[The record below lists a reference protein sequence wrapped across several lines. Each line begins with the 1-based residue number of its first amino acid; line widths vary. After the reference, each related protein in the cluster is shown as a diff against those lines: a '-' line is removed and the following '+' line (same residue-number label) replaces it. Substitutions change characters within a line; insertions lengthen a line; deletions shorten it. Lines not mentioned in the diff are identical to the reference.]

1 MLRPV
6 LAALGIKEGH
16 MPVFISYSHSDGFIV
31 NKLAAHLV
39 KHNANVWVDTW
50 ELNVGDSI
58 LNRVQDAI
66 QESSALLVILSKASV
81 ESEWCKK
88 ELSAGLMRELDEK
101 RVVVL
106 PVLVEDCE
114 IPLFLREK
122 MYADLRGD
130 FNKGLHS
137 ILDAIAKV
145 TNADQGRL
153 EQEEGTV
160 DWSEDWGYSDDLF
173 HIRFTIV
180 NCPETLPMTFL
191 TQIYVFCNDVATRR
205 YRQYEKA
212 GLDWIGRAVIAEAL
226 FDFGEKDDF
235 RVILDN
241 QFPQKVEATISD
253 PKTGS
258 EYDVICES
266 RKMGQDNGKDQLLNI
281 SDYLKQIR
289 EYMRSVSRKP
299 TSEEVAKI
307 HKIMAS
313 PWNA

>member
-1 MLRPV
+1 
-6 LAALGIKEGH
+6 
-16 MPVFISYSHSDGFIV
+16 MPVFISYSHSDAFIV

-66 QESSALLVILSKASV
+66 QESSALLVILSKTSV

-122 MYADLRGD
+122 MYADLRTD
-130 FNKGLHS
+130 FNQGLHNV
-137 ILDAIAKV
+137 LDAIAKV
-145 TNADQGRL
+145 TNADQGRI
-153 EQEEGTV
+153 EQDEGTV
-160 DWSEDWGYSDDLF
+160 DWSEDWGYNDDLF
-173 HIRFTIV
+173 HLRFTIV
-180 NCPETLPMTFL
+180 NSPETLPMTFL
-191 TQIYVFCNDVATRR
+191 TQIYVFCNEVATNR
-205 YRQYEKA
+205 YRQYESE

-241 QFPQKVEATISD
+241 QFPKEVKATIAD
-253 PKTGS
+253 PKTDS
-258 EYDVICES
+258 AYNVICES

-299 TSEEVAKI
+299 TPEEVIKI
-307 HKIMAS
+307 HKIIAS
-313 PWNA
+313 RWNA

>member
-1 MLRPV
+1 
-6 LAALGIKEGH
+6 
-16 MPVFISYSHSDGFIV
+16 MPVFISYSHSDVSIV

-66 QESSALLVILSKASV
+66 QESSALLVILSKTSV

-101 RVVVL
+101 IVVVL
-106 PVLVEDCE
+106 PVLVDDCE

-122 MYADLRGD
+122 MYADLRTD
-130 FNKGLHS
+130 FNKGLHN

-153 EQEEGTV
+153 EQDEGTV
-160 DWSEDWGYSDDLF
+160 DWSEDWGYDDDDLF
-173 HIRFTIV
+173 HLRFTIV
-180 NCPETLPMTFL
+180 NSPNTLPMTFL
-191 TQIYVFCNDVATRR
+191 TQIYVFCNEVATNR
-205 YRQYEKA
+205 YRQYDSE

-241 QFPQKVEATISD
+241 QFPQKVEATIAD
-253 PKTGS
+253 PKTDS
-258 EYDVICES
+258 AYVVVCES

-299 TSEEVAKI
+299 TPEETVKI
-307 HKIMAS
+307 HKIMSS

>member
-1 MLRPV
+1 
-6 LAALGIKEGH
+6 
-16 MPVFISYSHSDGFIV
+16 MPVFISYSHSDELIV

-66 QESSALLVILSKASV
+66 EESSALLVILSKSSV

-114 IPLFLREK
+114 IPVFLREK
-122 MYADLRGD
+122 MYADLRND
-130 FNKGLHS
+130 FESGLHKV
-137 ILDAIAKV
+137 LDAIAKV
-145 TNADQGRL
+145 TNSDQGRL
-153 EQEEGTV
+153 EQDEGIV
-160 DWSEDWGYSDDLF
+160 DWSEDWGYNEDLF
-173 HIRFTIV
+173 HLRFTIV
-180 NCPETLPMTFL
+180 NSPNTLPMTFL
-191 TQIYVFCNDVATRR
+191 TQIYVFCNEVATNR
-205 YRQYEKA
+205 YKQYESA
-212 GLDWIGRAVIAEAL
+212 GLDWIGRSVIAEAL
-226 FDFGEKDDF
+226 FDFGAKDDF

-241 QFPQKVEATISD
+241 QFPQEVKATIAD

-258 EYDVICES
+258 AYDVICES
-266 RKMGQDNGKDQLLNI
+266 RKMGQDNGKDQLINI

-289 EYMRSVSRKP
+289 EYIRAVSRKP
-299 TSEEVAKI
+299 TSEEVMKI
-307 HKIMAS
+307 HEIMAR

>member
-1 MLRPV
+1 
-6 LAALGIKEGH
+6 
-16 MPVFISYSHSDGFIV
+16 MPVFISYSHSDELIV

-66 QESSALLVILSKASV
+66 QESSALLVVLSKTSV

-106 PVLVEDCE
+106 PVLVEDCK

-122 MYADLRGD
+122 MYADLRTD
-130 FNKGLHS
+130 FDRGLHKV
-137 ILDAIAKV
+137 LDAIAKV

-153 EQEEGTV
+153 EQDEGTV
-160 DWSEDWGYSDDLF
+160 DWSEDWGYNEGLF
-173 HIRFTIV
+173 HLRFTIV
-180 NCPETLPMTFL
+180 NSPNTLPMTFL
-191 TQIYVFCNDVATRR
+191 TQIYVFCNEVATNR
-205 YRQYEKA
+205 YKKYENS

-241 QFPQKVEATISD
+241 QFPQEIKATIAD

-258 EYDVICES
+258 AYYVVCES
-266 RKMGQDNGKDQLLNI
+266 RKMGQDNGKDQLINI

-299 TSEEVAKI
+299 NPEELVKI
-307 HKIMAS
+307 QAIIAS
-313 PWNA
+313 PWNN

>member
-1 MLRPV
+1 
-6 LAALGIKEGH
+6 
-16 MPVFISYSHSDGFIV
+16 MPVFISYSHSDAFVV

-58 LNRVQDAI
+58 LNKVQDAI
-66 QESSALLVILSKASV
+66 KGSSTLLVMLSKASV

-106 PVLVEDCE
+106 PVLVDDCE

-122 MYADLRGD
+122 MYADLRTD
-130 FNKGLHS
+130 FNKGLHDV
-137 ILDAIAKV
+137 LDAIAKV

-153 EQEEGTV
+153 EQDEGTV
-160 DWSEDWGYSDDLF
+160 DWSEDWGYSDGLF

-180 NCPETLPMTFL
+180 NSPATLPMTFL
-191 TQIYVFCNDVATRR
+191 TQIYVFCNEVATSRYRR
-205 YRQYEKA
+205 YEA
-212 GLDWIGRAVIAEAL
+212 EGLDWIGRAVIAEVL
-226 FDFGEKDDF
+226 FDFGERDDF

-241 QFPQKVEATISD
+241 QFPQKVEATIAD

-258 EYDVICES
+258 AYDVVCES

-299 TSEEVAKI
+299 TPEEIEKI
-307 HKIMAS
+307 HKIMS
-313 PWNA
+313 RPWNA

>member
-1 MLRPV
+1 
-6 LAALGIKEGH
+6 
-16 MPVFISYSHSDGFIV
+16 MPVFISYSHSDAFIV

-66 QESSALLVILSKASV
+66 QESSALLVILSKTSV

-122 MYADLRGD
+122 MYADLRTD
-130 FNKGLHS
+130 FNQGLHNV
-137 ILDAIAKV
+137 LDAIAKV
-145 TNADQGRL
+145 TNADQGRI
-153 EQEEGTV
+153 EQDEGTV
-160 DWSEDWGYSDDLF
+160 DWSEDWGYNDDLF
-173 HIRFTIV
+173 HLRFTIV
-180 NCPETLPMTFL
+180 NSPETLPMTFL
-191 TQIYVFCNDVATRR
+191 TQIYVFCNEVATNR
-205 YRQYEKA
+205 YRQYESE

-226 FDFGEKDDF
+226 FDFGEKNDF

-241 QFPQKVEATISD
+241 QFPKEVKATIAD
-253 PKTGS
+253 PKTDS
-258 EYDVICES
+258 AYNVICES

-299 TSEEVAKI
+299 TPEEVIKI
-307 HKIMAS
+307 HKIIAS
-313 PWNA
+313 RWNA

>member
-1 MLRPV
+1 
-6 LAALGIKEGH
+6 
-16 MPVFISYSHSDGFIV
+16 MPVFISYSHADELIV

-39 KHNANVWVDTW
+39 KHNASVWVDTW

-66 QESSALLVILSKASV
+66 QESSALLVILSKTSV

-114 IPLFLREK
+114 IPIFLREK
-122 MYADLRGD
+122 MYADLRTD
-130 FNKGLHS
+130 FDRGLHQV
-137 ILDAIAKV
+137 LDAIAKV
-145 TNADQGRL
+145 TNSYQGRL
-153 EQEEGTV
+153 EQDEGTV
-160 DWSEDWGYSDDLF
+160 DWSEDWGYNDGLF
-173 HIRFTIV
+173 HLRFTIV
-180 NCPETLPMTFL
+180 NSPNTLPMTFL
-191 TQIYVFCNDVATRR
+191 TQIYVFCNEVATSR
-205 YRQYEKA
+205 YKQYEAA

-226 FDFGEKDDF
+226 FDFGEKDDY
-235 RVILDN
+235 RLILDN
-241 QFPQKVEATISD
+241 QFPRELKATIYD

-258 EYDVICES
+258 KYDVICES
-266 RKMGQDNGKDQLLNI
+266 RKMGQDNGKDQLVNI

-289 EYMRSVSRKP
+289 EYIRSVSRKP
-299 TSEEVAKI
+299 TPEEVAKI
-307 HKIMAS
+307 QKIIAT

>member
-1 MLRPV
+1 
-6 LAALGIKEGH
+6 
-16 MPVFISYSHSDGFIV
+16 MPVFISYSHSDAFIV

-66 QESSALLVILSKASV
+66 QESSALLVILSKTSV

-122 MYADLRGD
+122 MYADLRTD
-130 FNKGLHS
+130 FNQGLHNV
-137 ILDAIAKV
+137 LDAIAKV
-145 TNADQGRL
+145 TNADQGRI
-153 EQEEGTV
+153 EQDEGTV
-160 DWSEDWGYSDDLF
+160 DWSEDWGYNDDLF
-173 HIRFTIV
+173 HLRFTIV
-180 NCPETLPMTFL
+180 NSPETLPMTFL
-191 TQIYVFCNDVATRR
+191 TQIYVFCNEVATNR
-205 YRQYEKA
+205 YRQYESE

-235 RVILDN
+235 RIILDN
-241 QFPQKVEATISD
+241 QFPKEVKATIAD
-253 PKTGS
+253 PKTDS
-258 EYDVICES
+258 AYNVICES

-299 TSEEVAKI
+299 TPEEVIKI
-307 HKIMAS
+307 HKIIAS

>member
-1 MLRPV
+1 
-6 LAALGIKEGH
+6 
-16 MPVFISYSHSDGFIV
+16 MPVFISYSHSDGFVV

-39 KHNANVWVDTW
+39 KNNANVWVDTW

-58 LNRVQDAI
+58 LNKVQDAI
-66 QESSALLVILSKASV
+66 QDSSALLVILSKTSV

-122 MYADLRGD
+122 MYADLRTD
-130 FNKGLHS
+130 FNKGLHEV
-137 ILDAIAKV
+137 LDAIAKV
-145 TNADQGRL
+145 TNADQGRI
-153 EQEEGTV
+153 EQDEGTV
-160 DWSEDWGYSDDLF
+160 DWSEDWGYSDGLF
-173 HIRFTIV
+173 HLRFTIV
-180 NCPETLPMTFL
+180 NSPDTRPMTFL
-191 TQIYVFCNDVATRR
+191 TQIYVFCNEAATNR
-205 YRQYEKA
+205 YRQYESE

-253 PKTGS
+253 PKTDS
-258 EYDVICES
+258 AYDVICES

-289 EYMRSVSRKP
+289 EYMQSVSRKP
-299 TSEEVAKI
+299 TPEETVKM

>member
-1 MLRPV
+1 
-6 LAALGIKEGH
+6 
-16 MPVFISYSHSDGFIV
+16 MPVFISYSHADAFIV

-58 LNRVQDAI
+58 LNKVQEAI

-101 RVVVL
+101 RVIVL

-114 IPLFLREK
+114 IPIFLREK
-122 MYADLRGD
+122 MYADLRAD
-130 FNKGLHS
+130 FNKGLHD

-153 EQEEGTV
+153 EQDEGTI
-160 DWSEDWGYSDDLF
+160 DWSEDWGYDDNGLF
-173 HIRFTIV
+173 HLHFTIV
-180 NCPETLPMTFL
+180 DSPDTLPMTFL
-191 TQIYVFCNDVATRR
+191 TQIHVFCNEVATNR
-205 YRQYEKA
+205 YRQYESE
-212 GLDWIGRAVIAEAL
+212 GLDCIGRALIAEAL

-235 RVILDN
+235 RVILDS
-241 QFPQKVEATISD
+241 QFPKKVEATIAD

-258 EYDVICES
+258 AYFVVCES

-281 SDYLKQIR
+281 SNYLKQIR
-289 EYMRSVSRKP
+289 EYIRAVSRKP
-299 TSEEVAKI
+299 TPEETAVM
-307 HKIMAS
+307 HKIMSS

>member
-1 MLRPV
+1 
-6 LAALGIKEGH
+6 
-16 MPVFISYSHSDGFIV
+16 MPVFISYSHSDELIV

-66 QESSALLVILSKASV
+66 QESSALLVVLSKTSV

-106 PVLVEDCE
+106 PVLVEDCK

-122 MYADLRGD
+122 MYADLRTD
-130 FNKGLHS
+130 FNRGLHKV
-137 ILDAIAKV
+137 LDAIAKV

-153 EQEEGTV
+153 EQDEGTV
-160 DWSEDWGYSDDLF
+160 DWSEDWGYNEGLF
-173 HIRFTIV
+173 HLRFTIV
-180 NCPETLPMTFL
+180 NSPDTLPMTFL
-191 TQIYVFCNDVATRR
+191 TQIYVFCNEVATNR
-205 YRQYEKA
+205 YKQYENS

-226 FDFGEKDDF
+226 FDFGEKNDF

-241 QFPQKVEATISD
+241 QFPQEIKATIAD

-258 EYDVICES
+258 AYDVVCES
-266 RKMGQDNGKDQLLNI
+266 RKMGQDNGKDQLINI

-299 TSEEVAKI
+299 NPEELVKI
-307 HKIMAS
+307 HAIIAS

>member
-1 MLRPV
+1 
-6 LAALGIKEGH
+6 
-16 MPVFISYSHSDGFIV
+16 MPVFISYSHSDELIV
-31 NKLAAHLV
+31 NKLAAQLV

-66 QESSALLVILSKASV
+66 QESSALLVILSKTSV

-114 IPLFLREK
+114 VPLFLREK
-122 MYADLRGD
+122 MYADLRTD
-130 FNKGLHS
+130 FNSGLHKV
-137 ILDAIAKV
+137 LDAIAKV

-153 EQEEGTV
+153 EQDEGVV
-160 DWSEDWGYSDDLF
+160 DWSEDWGYNKGLF
-173 HIRFTIV
+173 HLRFTIV
-180 NCPETLPMTFL
+180 NSPNTLPMTFL
-191 TQIYVFCNDVATRR
+191 TQIYVFCNEVATNR
-205 YRQYEKA
+205 YKQYEDA

-241 QFPQKVEATISD
+241 QFPQEIKATIAD
-253 PKTGS
+253 PKTDS
-258 EYDVICES
+258 AYDVICES
-266 RKMGQDNGKDQLLNI
+266 RKMGQDNGKDQLINI

-289 EYMRSVSRKP
+289 EYMRAVSRKP
-299 TSEEVAKI
+299 NPEEVMKI
-307 HKIMAS
+307 HEIIAS
-313 PWNA
+313 PWSA